1 MKMSNED
8 ELTIVDEVKP
18 YTPRAL
24 RVPTITT
31 KDASSRSFMVING
44 YTLQD
49 IAIGKV
55 KVKDNG

>member
-1 MKMSNED
+1 MLSNED
-8 ELTIVDEVKP
+8 ELIVIDEAKP

-31 KDASSRSFMVING
+31 KDAASRLFMTING

-49 IAIGKV
+49 IASGKV
-55 KVKDNG
+55 RISNE